1 MESISIVPAILA
13 AGVAIMLLVTRN
25 SVSCLFGCFRQG
37 LKSRRLRRILV
48 LVSCIV
54 MGVAIYV
61 LFQKYSDPIMLLDEY
76 VAAAGYIGAFTVNT
90 MFYLGFRNEFIY
102 RSATSQPA
110 CPRSDLI

>member
-1 MESISIVPAILA
+1 M
-13 AGVAIMLLVTRN
+13 
-25 SVSCLFGCFRQG
+25 
-37 LKSRRLRRILV
+37 RRILV

-90 MFYLGFRNEFIY
+90 MFYLGIRNEFIY
-102 RSATSQPA
+102 RFAANQP
-110 CPRSDLI
+110 PVTLLSLV